1 MTDAGQTSNTTGS
14 VEGDVVQI
22 GDVRGNLTINY
33 GSSPGSPLFR
43 VTVVIGLVV
52 VALLVLVAN
61 LGSSS
66 RNLTGSR
73 PQSSSPAAGAQPPGT
88 RPADD
93 GPGYLLPSD
102 NDRKAIDFYD
112 NEHHDAVIWDRHPPG
127 TDPSHQP
134 HWVREFTDSG
144 AFRIRDE
151 QANRCLEPVTD
162 PVRGDHV
169 VANACSSGSAQLW
182 RTRNTAQLTSVEFG
196 GCLSVANNGSYD
208 NGTWLHLAN
217 CADRPDQNWRVV
229 R

>member
-14 VEGDVVQI
+14 VEGDVVQV
-22 GDVRGNLTINY
+22 GDVGGNLTINY
-33 GSSPGSPLFR
+33 GSSAGSPLLR
-43 VTVVIGLVV
+43 VTVVVGLVA
-52 VALLVLVAN
+52 VALLAVVAN

-66 RNLTGSR
+66 RNRAVVT
-73 PQSSSPAAGAQPPGT
+73 PPPSSPAADARPPST
-88 RPADD
+88 RPAND
-93 GPGYLLPSD
+93 GPGYLVPSD

-112 NEHHDAVIWDRHPPG
+112 NEHYDAVVWDRHPPG
-127 TDPSHQP
+127 ADPSHQP

-169 VANACSSGSAQLW
+169 VANACSSGNAQLW
-182 RTRNTAQLTSVEFG
+182 RTRNTAQFTSVEFG

-208 NGTWLHLAN
+208 NGTWLYLAN
-217 CADRPDQNWRVV
+217 CSDRPDQNWRLV